1 MGQKLAELSAISHRP
16 VDRDRRRAGLSIQS
30 VHDRGLTVET
40 ISDFGSFLS
49 LAPVWD
55 HLVEQAGIDHPF
67 LSHNWVRT
75 WWDCFGAGKELRIFV
90 VKAGEEAIAIA
101 PFMLS
106 RGRMYGCP
114 VRLMEFVSNVYTDR
128 FDLILTRRPQ
138 EACTAI
144 WKHLLTQKRLWDV
157 VQLCQLPA
165 GSRTLEELPR
175 LAIADGFLTG
185 TWRSLD
191 SPFINLTDGWE
202 AYLKRLSSN
211 QRHNVR
217 RWLNRLSRLGEVKLE
232 VITSGEQLDAALNDG
247 LRIEA
252 AAWKSQS
259 GTAILCQP
267 ELKRFLTQLAEATS
281 RTGVLRLI
289 FLRVGQIRIAFAYA
303 LCYRN
308 KLFVL
313 KAGYDPQYAPYS
325 PYNLLCYLVFRDA
338 CERGLAE
345 YEFLG
350 GSDSWKLHWTKQ
362 TRPHYWLYV
371 FSTSLRSRLLH
382 YAKVRLVPSLQELQG
397 YRFLRDAVLRLK
409 GLPGFRRVY

>member
-1 MGQKLAELSAISHRP
+1 MGPKLAEVTTISHRL
-16 VDRDRRRAGLSIQS
+16 VDRDRHRTGVSTQS
-30 VHDRGLTVET
+30 VHDHGLTVET
-40 ISDFGSFLS
+40 ISDFESFLS
-49 LAPVWD
+49 LAPAWD

-67 LSHNWVRT
+67 LSHDWVRT
-75 WWDCFGAGKELRIFV
+75 WWDCFGAGKDLHIFV
-90 VKAGEEAIAIA
+90 VKAGGEAIAIA

-114 VRLMEFVSNVYTDR
+114 VRLMEFISNVYTER
-128 FDLILTRRPQ
+128 FDFILTRRPQ
-138 EACTAI
+138 EACRAI
-144 WKHLLTQKRLWDV
+144 WRHLLTQKGLWDV
-157 VQLCQLPA
+157 VRLCQLPA

-191 SPFINLTDGWE
+191 SPFIDLTGGWE

-217 RWLNRLSRLGEVKLE
+217 RWLNRLSQLGEVKLE
-232 VITSGEQLDAALNDG
+232 VISSGEQLDAALSDG
-247 LRIEA
+247 FRIEA
-252 AAWKSQS
+252 ADWKSQS

-267 ELKRFLTQLAEATS
+267 ELKRFFTQLAGATS
-281 RTGVLRLI
+281 RNGALRLI
-289 FLRVGQIRIAFAYA
+289 FLTVGQIRIAFAYA

-350 GSDSWKLHWTKQ
+350 ASDSWKLHWTKQ

-371 FSTSLRSRLLH
+371 FSTSLRIRLLH
-382 YAKVRLVPSLQELQG
+382 YAKFRAVPSLEELQG
-397 YRFLRDAVLRLK
+397 YRFLRDTVLRLK
-409 GLPGFRRVY
+409 RLSGFRRMH

>member
-1 MGQKLAELSAISHRP
+1 MSPKLAEVRTISHRP
-16 VDRDRRRAGLSIQS
+16 ADGDRRRTGVSTGS

-40 ISDFGSFLS
+40 IADFGSFLS

-55 HLVEQAGIDHPF
+55 HLVERAGIDHPF
-67 LSHNWVRT
+67 LSHDWVHT
-75 WWDCFGAGKELRIFV
+75 WWDCFGAGKELRIFI
-90 VKAGEEAIAIA
+90 VKAGEEVIAIA

-114 VRLMEFVSNVYTDR
+114 VRLMEFISNVYTER
-128 FDLILTRRPQ
+128 FDLILTQRPQ

-144 WKHLLTQKRLWDV
+144 WKHLLTQEGLWDV

-165 GSRTLEELPR
+165 GSRTLEELPK
-175 LAIADGFLTG
+175 LAIADGFPTG

-191 SPFINLTDGWE
+191 SPFIDLTGGWE

-217 RWLNRLSRLGEVKLE
+217 RWQNRLSQLGEVKLE
-232 VITSGEQLDAALNDG
+232 VITSGEQLDGALNDG
-247 LRIEA
+247 FRIEA
-252 AAWKSQS
+252 ADWKSQS
-259 GTAILCQP
+259 GTAILCQA
-267 ELKRFLTQLAEATS
+267 ELKRFFTQLAEATS
-281 RTGVLRLI
+281 RNGVLRLI
-289 FLRVGQIRIAFAYA
+289 FLTVGQSRIAFAYA

-313 KAGYDPQYAPYS
+313 KAGYDPKYASYS

-350 GSDSWKLHWTKQ
+350 ASESWKLHWTKQ
-362 TRPHYWLYV
+362 TRSHYWLYV
-371 FSTSLRSRLLH
+371 FSTSLRIRLLH
-382 YAKVRLVPSLQELQG
+382 YAKFRVVPSLEGLRC
-397 YRFLRDAVLRLK
+397 YRFLREAVVRLR
-409 GLPGFRRVY
+409 GLSGSRRMY